1 MMNKI
6 RVRTTAL
13 AAAIAG
19 VLLIAFA
26 VSSSLGAPSDGLKH
40 PPTSKL
46 KDFEIETVAQGFNEP
61 ESVDWLP
68 DGTMLVSQ
76 REGSLIEVTT
86 DGVKKKILDI
96 SGHVANQRERGFG
109 TVEVAADF
117 ATSHVVYI
125 SYTYLVNPKDPGG
138 PQAQR
143 LSAITLNPDGSVA
156 NPDNPERV
164 ILGKDAKAPCPPI
177 ANRLDCPA
185 SIDSTHQAGNVI
197 SDPKDNT
204 LWVSYGDSNLPSNP
218 GKQDFRVY
226 NDASTSGKILHV
238 DRNGNGL
245 PGHSFCRFNHDV
257 TDTCTKIY
265 ARGFRNP
272 YRFSLSNEDT
282 PIVSDVGWNE
292 REEISRV
299 EQGKNYGWPCY
310 EGNIKTPFYKEF
322 GTCKKI
328 YAQKKKQKIRGP
340 FLAYKHPKRGAGA
353 AVIVGPIYNHGLYP
367 PAFNGTAFY
376 GDYAQ
381 GFLKR
386 LVYKKGK
393 GFRSQEVATGVTPV
407 DITLA
412 PDGNIAFVDY
422 RRGSI
427 RELVYSPSNKA
438 PVPQMS
444 ATPGSGLAPLNVQ
457 FSSAG
462 TVDPDH
468 DAISYDWDFGDGS
481 PHSTDPNP
489 SHVYTTDGS
498 YIAKLVVSDG
508 KANGTATVRTTITV
522 GNNAP
527 TATIL
532 LPTPGSF
539 SLGGQPTPLKA
550 DGSDIE
556 DGSLPDSAF
565 NWNVIL
571 HHGGHVHPEGLTT
584 GRNSSFTAVRDHD
597 ADSYYE
603 VILTVTDSQGLS
615 TTLPSV
621 IVRPSIT
628 PLRIGSNLKGIKIS
642 YGGREVKV
650 PTRFKAAIGFFA
662 NLSAPATVKR
672 KGKTYKFDHWTQGG
686 KRNQIYEI
694 PVHASRVRAIYK

>member
-1 MMNKI
+1 MNMN

-19 VLLIAFA
+19 ALLIAFA
-26 VSSSLGAPSDGLKH
+26 VSSSFGAPSDGLKH

-46 KDFEIETVAQGFNEP
+46 KDFEIETIAQGFNEP

-76 REGSLIEVTT
+76 REGQLIEVTP
-86 DGVKKKILDI
+86 DGAKKKILDI
-96 SGHVANQRERGFG
+96 SDHVAIQRERGFG
-109 TVEVAADF
+109 TVAVAADF
-117 ATSHVVYI
+117 ATSHRVYL
-125 SYTYLVNPKDPGG
+125 SYTYLVAPKNPGG
-138 PQAQR
+138 PQAMR
-143 LSAITLNPDGSVA
+143 LTYITLNPDGTVV
-156 NPDNPERV
+156 NPDDPETV
-164 ILGKDAKAPCPPI
+164 VLGKDAKNPCPPI
-177 ANRLDCPA
+177 ANKIDCPP
-185 SIDSTHQAGNVI
+185 SIDATHQAGNVI

-218 GKQDFRVY
+218 GKQDRRVY
-226 NDASTSGKILHV
+226 SDASTAGKILHV
-238 DRNGNGL
+238 DSNGNGL
-245 PGHSFCRFNHDV
+245 PGHSFCRYNHDV

-272 YRFSLSNEDT
+272 YRFSLSNQGT

-310 EGNIKTPFYKEF
+310 EGNVKTPFYQEF
-322 GTCKKI
+322 GFCKKI
-328 YAQKKKQKIRGP
+328 YRNKKKQKIRGP
-340 FLAYKHPKRGAGA
+340 FLAYKHPKKGAGA
-353 AVIVGPIYNHGLYP
+353 AVITGPIYNEGLYP
-367 PAFNGTAFY
+367 PAFNGTAFF

-386 LVYKKGK
+386 LVYSKKK
-393 GFRSQEVATGVTPV
+393 GFRAQLVATGVTPV

-438 PVPQMS
+438 PVPQIS
-444 ATPGSGLAPLNVQ
+444 ATPASGPAPLNVQ

-462 TVDPDH
+462 TVDPDG
-468 DAISYDWDFGDGS
+468 DAISYDWNFGDGS
-481 PHSTDPNP
+481 PHSNDANP

-498 YIAKLVVSDG
+498 YTVTLVASDG
-508 KANGTATVRTTITV
+508 KPGGTSTTRTTVNV

-532 LPTPGSF
+532 FPTANTF
-539 SLGGQPTPLKA
+539 SLGGEPTPLRA
-550 DGSDIE
+550 EGSDPE
-556 DGSLPDSAF
+556 DGALPDSAF
-565 NWNVIL
+565 KWDVVL
-571 HHGGHVHPEGLTT
+571 HHGGHVHPEGLTI

-597 ADSYYE
+597 ADSFYE

-621 IVRPSIT
+621 IVHPSIT
-628 PLRIGSNLKGIKIS
+628 PLRIGTNLKGIKIS
-642 YGGREVKV
+642 YGGREIKA
-650 PTRFKAAIGFFA
+650 PARFKAAIGFFA

-672 KGKTYKFDHWTQGG
+672 KGRTFKFKKWSQGG